1 MACNIELDFCVG
13 KGATFVKRFMWD
25 NSVLVSTAITAITK
39 AAPAVVTSTSHG
51 LVTGWRAAVV
61 SAGGMSAINSQNYPP
76 QTSDLRVV
84 TVVDVNNIKLDEV
97 NSADFTAYT
106 SGGFLISRQAV
117 SLAGVTATMN
127 IRTAPQSGTILK
139 TLTSSPAAGIV
150 IDDSAKTI
158 TVTFDTE
165 AETWDYGFFDLE
177 ITQASG
183 VIVEIAA
190 GTIQID

>member
-1 MACNIELDFCVG
+1 MACNNELDFCVG

-39 AAPAVVTSTSHG
+39 AAPAVVTSASHG

-76 QTSDLRVV
+76 QTPDLRVV
-84 TVVDVNNIKLDEV
+84 TVVDANNIKFDEV

-117 SLAGVTATMN
+117 SLAGVAATMN

-158 TVTFDTE
+158 TVTFDTA

-177 ITQASG
+177 ITQVSG